1 MKLLWEIIQFVI
13 YSGLIVL
20 ISKYILVRTLRSL
33 AENLNL
39 KPKTVG
45 NIAGV
50 ATSVPELLTIGASSL
65 KGLLGASIY
74 NVLSSNVINLIQ
86 YAGAIA
92 LNKNQKALKNQAI
105 KVDII
110 LVVITILLPLIFSVV
125 KSEFQLAMVPLL
137 IILYLGCKKINNN
150 AHALYLNG
158 NEDKSEYEKEIE
170 NAKDEEA
177 ESLERIKYSNEKSM
191 TTDTINQKANSNKR
205 LKLVRDVIILLVTG
219 ILLFI
224 IGNLLGDTLDTLC
237 RRFNVPEIVIGIVLG
252 FVTSIP
258 ELITFFEAQ
267 RHYKS
272 LNNDMLGVIEATN
285 NLLMSNMMNL
295 FIIQS
300 IGIVLFTGIS

>member
-1 MKLLWEIIQFVI
+1 MELLWEIVQFVV

-20 ISKYILVRTLRSL
+20 ISKYILVRALRNL

-50 ATSVPELLTIGASSL
+50 ATSVPELLTIGAASL

-86 YAGAIA
+86 YSGAIA

-105 KVDII
+105 KIDII
-110 LVVITILLPLIFSVV
+110 LVIITIALPLMFSAV

-150 AHALYLNG
+150 AHELYLDNVEV
-158 NEDKSEYEKEIE
+158 NEGEKNQTTMITEQKIRK
-170 NAKDEEA
+170 NKKIRILKD
-177 ESLERIKYSNEKSM
+177 I
-191 TTDTINQKANSNKR
+191 
-205 LKLVRDVIILLVTG
+205 IILLVTG
-219 ILLFI
+219 ILLFV
-224 IGNLLGDTLDTLC
+224 IGDLLGNTLDVLC
-237 RRFNVPEIVIGIVLG
+237 RRFNVPEVVIGIVLG

-267 RHYKS
+267 RHHKS

-300 IGIVLFTGIS
+300 IGIVLFTGVQ

>member
-39 KPKTVG
+39 KPRTVG

-110 LVVITILLPLIFSVV
+110 LVVITILLPLMFSVV

-150 AHALYLNG
+150 AHALYLD
-158 NEDKSEYEKEIE
+158 EEKSEYEVG
-170 NAKDEEA
+170 
-177 ESLERIKYSNEKSM
+177 SEKSKDIRENSVESKKGREKVM
-191 TTDTINQKANSNKR
+191 FAENVKRKANSNKR
-205 LKLVRDVIILLVTG
+205 LKLVRDIIILLVTG

-267 RHYKS
+267 RHHKS
-272 LNNDMLGVIEATN
+272 LNNDMIGVVEATN

-300 IGIVLFTGIS
+300 IGIVLFTGVQ